1 MTGSPI
7 EQAAEFIRENDGF
20 TLIAHISPDGDTL
33 GSSLALYGVL
43 RELNKH
49 AQVVCDNRVPP
60 NYAFLPYADEILTPD
75 KAKAYP
81 YAIGVDCADALR
93 MGTASALFKTAVD
106 TVNLD
111 HHVTNSAYAR
121 LNIVDGNAAATGELI
136 YKLATIL
143 LPRLSEPV
151 SICLYT
157 ALLTDTGSFAYSN
170 TTPETMRIAA
180 EIMESGID
188 TYEINRL
195 VYRTVPYHKIKLLG
209 CAINNMEL
217 LCDGKLGITAV
228 TLFEMREIGA
238 TEEDSEGVIDSVR
251 DVESVEIAVML
262 REVDEGVFKAS
273 LRSKRYAD
281 VSKISCVKGG
291 GGHAFAAGYT
301 VHGTLEEVYSE
312 AVKLA
317 TRALEDPAWRV
328 S

>member
-1 MTGSPI
+1 MMGNPI
-7 EQAAEFIRENDGF
+7 DLAAEFIRENDGF

-60 NYAFLPYADEILTPD
+60 NYAFLPYANEILTPD
-75 KAKAYP
+75 KAKAFP
-81 YAIGVDCADALR
+81 YAISVDCADAQR
-93 MGTASALFKTAVD
+93 MGKTSALFDTAVD
-106 TVNLD
+106 SVNID
-111 HHVTNSAYAR
+111 HHVTNTSYAH
-121 LNIVDGNAAATGELI
+121 LNIVDGSAAATGEII
-136 YKLATIL
+136 YRLAMAL
-143 LPRLSEPV
+143 VPRLSESV

-180 EIMESGID
+180 DILESGID

-195 VYRTVPYHKIKLLG
+195 VYRTVSYHKMKLLG
-209 CAINNMEL
+209 RAINNMEL

-228 TLFEMREIGA
+228 TLDEMRELGA
-238 TEEDSEGVIDSVR
+238 TEEDTEGVIDSVR

-262 REVDEGVFKAS
+262 REVEKDVFKAS

-281 VSKISCVKGG
+281 VSKISREKGG
-291 GGHAFAAGYT
+291 GGHTFAAGYT
-301 VHGTLEEVYSE
+301 VHGMLKEVYAE

-317 TRALEDPAWRV
+317 QRTLEDPAWRV